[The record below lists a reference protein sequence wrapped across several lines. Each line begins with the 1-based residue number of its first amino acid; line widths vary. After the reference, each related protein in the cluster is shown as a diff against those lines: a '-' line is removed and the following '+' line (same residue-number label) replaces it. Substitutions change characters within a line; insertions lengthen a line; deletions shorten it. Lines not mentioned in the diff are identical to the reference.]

1 MSDSDLPPL
10 ILDVCSGC
18 QEDLDVTTFEP
29 FAEVICPMCGVET
42 RVKRQLGKY
51 FLERCY
57 ATGGMSVVYLA
68 TDETLNREVAVKVLN
83 EQYSVDEVRVA
94 AFEQEAQLTAAVNHP
109 NVVQVYTV
117 GRAYGR
123 FYLVMELLRGQSFE
137 ALMAERGA
145 LPEDEVLEIALQV
158 TKGLRAANDSGVLH
172 RDVKP
177 GNILLNENGQAKLLD
192 FGLALITQAG
202 STKAEEIWATPYYVP
217 PEALEKGI
225 EDFRSDL
232 YAFGATLYHGLTGKP
247 PFESTSNGT
256 KVLRRAKQTIPR
268 LGKVAPWLTDAT
280 CDAIDGMMAYQ
291 PKHRWASYEEV
302 LEILHRARSGA
313 TSACGLKFDGGR
325 AIRRSKENRW
335 VLPAAVGL
343 ILVGGVVASFVW
355 KPWENKVEKENRQ
368 VIEPTPIE
376 MVPVEESF
384 DANRHLTESWSFA
397 RGLVGKGEFKRAE
410 GKLLELGEDEVLRE
424 PTSSFARIEAGIN
437 ACLDGRAGEARERAE
452 EIYAHLKKLRKK
464 NQATGT
470 LEELALTLSK
480 TRPPS
485 QSDFPENPKG
495 IIDWMGVT
503 ALALK
508 LWEQG
513 LIVEARP
520 WLEKVRDSSINRDF
534 EWYSVYQKQAEKYL
548 KDAALM
554 TKADTMPLPTS
565 EEEAQYQL
573 DDLNER
579 MSLLET
585 KGRMRF
591 NIRAKQIYLR
601 RLRKGFELRPETSPK
616 NTWAERLEEIRER
629 AGERRF
635 DLAAELIDPKDI
647 ESKPAAVVA
656 WKYLLEQGQ
665 GFLNEFAM
673 LPEWEFE
680 STRGEVVK
688 CVSANQEGVKLASGG
703 QLEWTELKTSSLL
716 TVHKELRDSKE
727 SVTARLAMRE
737 QEIAFAW
744 LAGFEDQAEQEAEE
758 LAGASEDFSKIWR
771 QVLVG
776 ISQ

>member
-1 MSDSDLPPL
+1 VSDSDLPPL

-410 GKLLELGEDEVLRE
+410 GKLLELGEDEVLHE